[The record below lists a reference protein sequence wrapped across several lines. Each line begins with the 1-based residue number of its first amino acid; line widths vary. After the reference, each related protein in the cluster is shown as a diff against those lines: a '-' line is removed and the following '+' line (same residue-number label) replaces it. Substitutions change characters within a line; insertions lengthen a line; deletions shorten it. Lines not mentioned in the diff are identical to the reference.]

1 MRSTMK
7 PYYFRGKQ
15 GGELRMLRVLIA
27 DDESKVCQLIEKLV
41 DWDVLG
47 DGGCRSCRERDRGVG
62 KNKRILPGYRD
73 HGYPGCRDMTVWT

>member
-15 GGELRMLRVLIA
+15 GGIA
-27 DDESKVCQLIEKLV
+27 DAESTDRRRREQVCQLIEKLV

-47 DGGCRSCRERDRGVG
+47 MEVVAVAENGIEALEKIKEFHPDIVITDIRM
-62 KNKRILPGYRD
+62 PGI
-73 HGYPGCRDMTVWT
+73 